1 MVLRRV
7 ICHFYSRRSDDSERD
22 LSDYVKGEHSVLRN
36 NDDIEMA
43 WKGYAICN
51 DAITRPN
58 SAWDDAQKLISVSLD
73 PGISKSQ
80 VLFWISTQDD
90 FSLTTM
96 AEVSKYDNG
105 DEGEE
110 EESEKELPKGGS
122 TSSVRS
128 CNNHLTCLAAN
139 LKGSC
144 CPTND
149 GKFLECCS

>member
-1 MVLRRV
+1 MTIWNATL
-7 ICHFYSRRSDDSERD
+7 SE
-22 LSDYVKGEHSVLRN
+22 YVKVEHSVLRN
-36 NDDIEMA
+36 NDYIEMA

-58 SAWDDAQKLISVSLD
+58 NAWDDAQKLISASLD

-80 VLFWISTQDD
+80 ALFWISTRDG
-90 FSLTTM
+90 FSLTT
-96 AEVSKYDNG
+96 YDNG
-105 DEGEE
+105 DEAEE
-110 EESEKELPKGGS
+110 EEEETERQSTGEGS
-122 TSSVRS
+122 TSS
-128 CNNHLTCLAAN
+128 CNSHLNCLAAN

>member
-1 MVLRRV
+1 MYV
-7 ICHFYSRRSDDSERD
+7 SDLKKSGRGSGSER
-22 LSDYVKGEHSVLRN
+22 
-36 NDDIEMA
+36 
-43 WKGYAICN
+43 
-51 DAITRPN
+51 
-58 SAWDDAQKLISVSLD
+58 SVSDLILSGEIRDGFDGSVHPLD
-73 PGISKSQ
+73 GQERRQ
-80 VLFWISTQDD
+80 VGRVGRDD
-90 FSLTTM
+90 
-96 AEVSKYDNG
+96 

-128 CNNHLTCLAAN
+128 CNNHLNCLAAN